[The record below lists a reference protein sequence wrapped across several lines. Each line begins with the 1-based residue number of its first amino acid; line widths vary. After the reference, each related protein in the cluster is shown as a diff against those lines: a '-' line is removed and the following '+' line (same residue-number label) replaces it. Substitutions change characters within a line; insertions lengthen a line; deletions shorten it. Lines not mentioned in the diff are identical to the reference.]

1 MATISDIKIT
11 SHADE
16 AIKAKDEAV
25 ARALEKMG
33 LVAERYAKEY
43 APVDTGRLRNS
54 ITHEAA
60 PDEGAVYIGT
70 NVEYAPYVELGTS
83 RQTAQPYL
91 RPAATDHVDEYT
103 DIVKRV
109 LKGEF

>member
-1 MATISDIKIT
+1 MADIEVKVT

-33 LVAERYAKEY
+33 LVAERYAKGY

-70 NVEYAPYVELGTS
+70 NVEYAPYQEFGTRYQS
-83 RQTAQPYL
+83 GTPFL
-91 RPAATDHVDEYT
+91 RPAVENHLDEYKA
-103 DIVKRV
+103 IVESE
-109 LKGEF
+109 LKSE

>member
-54 ITHEAA
+54 ISHATA
-60 PDEGAVYIGT
+60 PEEGAVYIGT
-70 NVEYAPYVELGTS
+70 NVEYGVYQEFGTVY
-83 RQTAQPYL
+83 QPGTPFL
-91 RPAATDHVDEYT
+91 RPAVENHIDEYKE
-103 DIVKRV
+103 IVEQE
-109 LKGEF
+109 LKSE

>member
-1 MATISDIKIT
+1 MATISEIKIT

-54 ITHEAA
+54 ITHATE
-60 PDEGAVYIGT
+60 PDAVYIGT
-70 NVEYAPYVELGTS
+70 NVEYSIYQEFGTVN
-83 RQTAQPYL
+83 QPGTPFL
-91 RPAATDHVDEYT
+91 RPAVENHIDEYK
-103 DIVKRV
+103 DIVESE
-109 LKGEF
+109 LKG